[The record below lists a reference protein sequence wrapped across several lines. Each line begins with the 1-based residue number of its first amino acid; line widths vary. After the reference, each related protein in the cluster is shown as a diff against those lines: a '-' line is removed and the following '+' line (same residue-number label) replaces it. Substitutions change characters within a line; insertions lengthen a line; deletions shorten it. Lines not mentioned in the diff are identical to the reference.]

1 MATWRSMAVALATAT
16 VLLTA
21 GCSGSGAKEEGAA
34 ASTAPSAPT
43 GQESLA
49 AAPPAPGGDSRN
61 GPAGQLALAN
71 DPNLGPIVTDST
83 GFTLYRFTT
92 DGPSPTKS
100 ACEGDCA
107 AAWPPVPADGAVL
120 PAGLDASLMG
130 SVTRADGSKQLAL
143 AGMPLYRFAKDAKPG
158 QVSGDG
164 VGGVWFAGLPKDKVP
179 GLDAALGAAPGG
191 TAPGGAGPETGG
203 DAETGADDGAAEGKT
218 PAPEGGGAL
227 PGLSTVQDPELG
239 EIVVDAKG
247 RTLYRFTKDT
257 DWPMTTACTGACLEK
272 WKPAA
277 LVAKNDVKGIDPK
290 LVIPFDRPDGKKQ
303 QTLDCWPLY
312 WFTGDKPGEINGQG
326 VGGTW
331 FAVAPD
337 GSLIKK

>member
-1 MATWRSMAVALATAT
+1 MATWRSMTVALATAT

-21 GCSGSGAKEEGAA
+21 GCGGSDAENA
-34 ASTAPSAPT
+34 ASAGSAPSAPAAP
-43 GQESLA
+43 ESLA
-49 AAPPAPGGDSRN
+49 ASPPAAADSRT

-92 DGPSPTKS
+92 DGPNPTKS

-107 AAWPPVPADGAVL
+107 AQWPPVPAEGAVL
-120 PAGLDASLMG
+120 PAGLDASLAG
-130 SVTRADGSKQLAL
+130 SVTRADGSRQLTVG
-143 AGMPLYRFAKDAKPG
+143 GMPMYRFAKDSKPG

-164 VGGVWFAGLPKDKVP
+164 VGGVWFAGLPEDKVP
-179 GLDAALGAAPGG
+179 GLNEALGAE
-191 TAPGGAGPETGG
+191 PGGAGVDGGAGTGEGEEPGAGG
-203 DAETGADDGAAEGKT
+203 DAA
-218 PAPEGGGAL
+218 AL
-227 PGLSTVQDPELG
+227 PGLSTVEDPELG

-257 DWPMTTACTGACLEK
+257 DWPMTTACTGECLEK

-277 LVAKNDVKGIDPK
+277 LVGKNDVKGIDPK
-290 LVIPFDRPDGKKQ
+290 LVIPFDRPDGQKQ

-337 GSLIKK
+337 GSLVKK